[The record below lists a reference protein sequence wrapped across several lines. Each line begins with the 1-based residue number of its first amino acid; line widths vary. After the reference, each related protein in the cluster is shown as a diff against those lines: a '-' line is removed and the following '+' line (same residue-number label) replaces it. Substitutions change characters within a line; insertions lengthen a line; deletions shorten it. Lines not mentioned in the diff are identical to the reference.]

1 MIWFSNPIAVE
12 ETEVAKL
19 KLGAIADDKPVRLT
33 IELPAA
39 VHRDLV
45 AYGHALARETAQD
58 AIEPAKLVGP
68 MLARF
73 MATDR
78 AFAKLRRARATASSE
93 SC

>member
-1 MIWFSNPIAVE
+1 MS
-12 ETEVAKL
+12 KL
-19 KLGAIADDKPVRLT
+19 KLGAIADDKPVKFT

-45 AYGHALARETAQD
+45 AYAEVLARETGQPIGD
-58 AIEPAKLVGP
+58 AAKLIAP

-78 AFAKLRRARATASSE
+78 AFGKTRRTNQTTLAGNG
-93 SC
+93 